1 MHHPHPP
8 PTKAARFGSRRR
20 LRILPRFYVRTMH
33 RIIDANPTT
42 EHVLYLH
49 LFVTNSGGW

>member
-1 MHHPHPP
+1 MHHRHPP
-8 PTKAARFGSRRR
+8 PTQVTGFGSRCS
-20 LRILPRFYVRTMH
+20 LRILPRYYVRTMH
-33 RIIDANPTT
+33 RIVNANPTT